1 MSQSKIS
8 SAQDGWGGVF
18 GQNQAL
24 ETMQAAARNPELLA
38 HAWLLTG
45 PAGSGRSTLA
55 YAFAAELISQGEPQI
70 YEQVIARNHPDLS
83 VLRSEQVTIRIEEI
97 RKLVERSYL
106 GPAVGPYR
114 VIVIEDADRMPQRSS
129 NVLLKAL
136 EEPPPQT
143 IWVLCAPS
151 EADLLPTI
159 RSRTRVVRLNEPEVA
174 EVSALLQARFKVS
187 AEEAESA
194 ARLAQRHIGMAQ
206 RLLSD
211 QSARERRDATVKTV
225 LGVKSVP
232 AAVRAGATL
241 LELAQDD
248 AKILTAQREEQ
259 ERAQLLAT
267 LGATGLK
274 TLPPAVRQQL
284 SQLEEEQKRRAT
296 RSLRDAI
303 DRILSDCESLFRD
316 ILMLQLE
323 RGEAL
328 INQEYRAELSELA
341 KAKTPDWALA
351 VLDAIS
357 STRKNMSR
365 NVAALLAL
373 ESLMLTVAR
382 GTRVE

>member
-1 MSQSKIS
+1 MSQSKAS
-8 SAQDGWGGVF
+8 STNESWGDVF

-24 ETMQAAARNPELLA
+24 ATMQAAARNPQLLA

-55 YAFAAELISQGEPQI
+55 YAFAAELISQGDPQI
-70 YEQVIARNHPDLS
+70 YEQVIGRSHPDLS

-106 GPAVGPYR
+106 GPAAGPYR

-159 RSRTRVVRLNEPEVA
+159 RSRARVVRLNEPEVA
-174 EVSALLQARFKVS
+174 EVAALLQSRFDVS
-187 AEEAESA
+187 EQEAESA

-206 RLLSD
+206 RLVSD
-211 QSARERRDATVKTV
+211 QSARERRDLTLKTV
-225 LGVKSVP
+225 LNVTNVP
-232 AAVRAGATL
+232 GAVRAGAAL
-241 LELAQDD
+241 LKIAQED
-248 AKILTAQREEQ
+248 AETLTAQREEQ

-267 LGATGLK
+267 LGASGLK

-316 ILMLQLE
+316 ILMLQLDHGKE
-323 RGEAL
+323 L
-328 INQEYRAELSELA
+328 INQEYHAVLSDLA
-341 KAKTPDWALA
+341 RTKSSEWALA
-351 VLDAIS
+351 VLEAIS
-357 STRKNMSR
+357 STRKNLSR

-382 GTRVE
+382 GTVVK